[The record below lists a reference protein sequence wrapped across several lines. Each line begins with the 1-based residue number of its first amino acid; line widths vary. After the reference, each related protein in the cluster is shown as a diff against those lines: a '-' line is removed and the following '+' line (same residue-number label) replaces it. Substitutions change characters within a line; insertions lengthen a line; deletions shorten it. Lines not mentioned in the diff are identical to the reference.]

1 MGDPNVSDRG
11 ERQASQRP
19 QLLLQLRGG
28 ARERGPQHYAHSVKR
43 GIRLTEIAAEL
54 GPELTVLRRLYPD
67 GVARLWGSTP
77 SQQVNNAK
85 VRALRDRQVGDHVF
99 FYAEKTFYSRARI
112 LHLFRNPAVAKRV
125 WQTADDGQTWE
136 HIVALGEV
144 EQFDQPVPAGPILER
159 LGLPNPL
166 RSLTLVTA
174 AEYATISSFLPAMP
188 GPVAPPEPPA
198 HGMKRKQLFAALRDL
213 VTSSR
218 RSRGDAAAQNLPLTI
233 LWAIGR
239 IEAGEKRLIGP
250 ADIAASLTP
259 ILDKYGAAARPG
271 ATARYPLGTLAGSG
285 LWEVRAPEGWEADP
299 SGFHGEAMPGAS
311 MGSSQGFLPAV
322 AELFDNVEVRGRA
335 VAMLS
340 RALAPDVDRPA
351 LLSQVGLAGYDSA
364 AGTID
369 LASLTGGEPGASG
382 PARRRSAQAERIVRS
397 SRFAAAIKQ
406 LYGHQCQVCGV
417 RLETRDGYYS
427 EAAHIQG
434 LGKPHDGPDEI
445 SNLLCLC
452 PNHHVQFDFFAIYID
467 DKFVVRRTSD
477 EKEIGRLHRHKEHG
491 INLKRLKHHRRFC
504 GLPE

>member
-1 MGDPNVSDRG
+1 MSDQG
-11 ERQASQRP
+11 KQRQASQRP

-28 ARERGPQHYAHSVKR
+28 ARERGPQHYEHSVKR

-54 GPELTVLRRLYPD
+54 GPELAILRRLYPD

-85 VRALRDRQVGDHVF
+85 VRALRNRQAGDHVL
-99 FYAEKTFYSRARI
+99 FYAGKTFYSRARI

-144 EQFDQPVPAGPILER
+144 EQFDQPVPAGPILAK

-174 AEYATISSFLPAMP
+174 AQYAAISSLLPTMP
-188 GPVAPPEPPA
+188 GPDASPEPPA
-198 HGMKRKQLFAALRDL
+198 PRMKRKQLFAALQDL

-218 RSRGDAAAQNLPLTI
+218 RSRDDPAARNLPLVV

-239 IEAGEKRLIGP
+239 IEAGEERLVRSE
-250 ADIAASLTP
+250 DMSASLTP
-259 ILDKYGAAARPG
+259 ILDRYGAADRPG
-271 ATARYPLGTLAGSG
+271 AAMPYPSGPLAGSG
-285 LWEVRAPEGWEADP
+285 LWEVRAPEGWEVDP
-299 SGFHGEAMPGAS
+299 SGFHGETTAG
-311 MGSSQGFLPAV
+311 GSTGSYQGFLPVV

-340 RALAPDVDRPA
+340 RALAPGIDRPA

-369 LASLTGGEPGASG
+369 VASLTGGEPGASG
-382 PARRRSAQAERIVRS
+382 PAKRKSAQVERIVRS

-406 LYGHQCQVCGV
+406 MYDHQCQVCGV

-467 DKFVVRRTSD
+467 DEFVVRRTSD
-477 EKEIGRLHRHKEHG
+477 DKEIGRLHRHEEHG
-491 INLKRLKHHRRFC
+491 ISPKRLKHHRRFC
-504 GLPE
+504 GLPG